1 MGTWRF
7 GTLAI
12 TSLSDLLPG
21 SQDVGEGRV
30 EAAPWSSTVMP
41 ASLAGGREPV
51 GAVGRALLVGKYIG
65 VVNGC
70 SRGHLGL
77 FFLACCFCTL

>member
-7 GTLAI
+7 GTLEI

-30 EAAPWSSTVMP
+30 EAAPWSFTVMA
-41 ASLAGGREPV
+41 ASLARGQGRLW
-51 GAVGRALLVGKYIG
+51 AL
-65 VVNGC
+65 
-70 SRGHLGL
+70 
-77 FFLACCFCTL
+77 